1 MIDKYKI
8 LDKTECLTLLCTR
21 AYSHWSLIKFVL
33 NLPLVFTSSAMCII
47 NSISTDANKMKIPNI
62 VVNACSV
69 LLMSLL
75 NSIKPAEKFENFK
88 KLSQQF
94 LMLSHDLEMLEDHDE
109 DYKNK
114 LNILSLKYDQLIQD
128 VNFEDIPDKY
138 KNYVSKLFSDNNRH
152 IPIQLNGTIGMVLK
166 KRNSNELSL
175 HNLNV

>member
-1 MIDKYKI
+1 MIDKHKL
-8 LDKTECLTLLCTR
+8 LDKCECLTLLTTK
-21 AYSHWSLIKFVL
+21 AYTYWSLIKFLL

-47 NSISTDANKMKIPNI
+47 NSISTDSEKMKIPNI

-75 NSIKPAEKFENFK
+75 SSIKPSEKFEQFK

-94 LMLSHDLEMLEDHDE
+94 LTLSHDLETLDDDDE

-114 LNILSLKYDQLIQD
+114 LNILSLKYDQLILD
-128 VNFEDIPDKY
+128 CNYEDIPIKY
-138 KNYVSKLFSDNNRH
+138 KNYVSKLFTENNRH
-152 IPIQLNGTIGMVLK
+152 IPIQLNGTIGMVK
-166 KRNSNELSL
+166 KRISGELSL

>member
-1 MIDKYKI
+1 MIDKHKL
-8 LDKTECLTLLCTR
+8 LDKCECLTLLTTK
-21 AYSHWSLIKFVL
+21 AYTYWSLIKFLL

-47 NSISTDANKMKIPNI
+47 NSISTDSEKMKIPNI

-75 NSIKPAEKFENFK
+75 SSIKPSEKFEQFK

-94 LMLSHDLEMLEDHDE
+94 LTLSHDLETLDDDDE

-114 LNILSLKYDQLIQD
+114 LNILSLKYDQLILD
-128 VNFEDIPDKY
+128 CNYEDIPIKY
-138 KNYVSKLFSDNNRH
+138 KNYVSKLFTENNRH
-152 IPIQLNGTIGMVLK
+152 IPIQLNGTIGMVK
-166 KRNSNELSL
+166 KRNSCELSL

>member
-1 MIDKYKI
+1 MIDKYKL

-21 AYSHWSLIKFVL
+21 AYSHWSFVKFLL

-47 NSISTDANKMKIPNI
+47 NSISTDSEKVKVPNI

-75 NSIKPAEKFENFK
+75 NSIKPSEKFEGFK

-94 LMLSHDLEMLEDHDE
+94 LLLSHDLEMLEDHDD

-128 VNFEDIPDKY
+128 CDFEDIPCKY
-138 KNYVSKLFSDNNRH
+138 KNYVSKLFTDNNRY
-152 IPIQLNGTIGMVLK
+152 IPIQLNGTIGMIK
-166 KRNSNELSL
+166 KRNSGELSL

>member
-1 MIDKYKI
+1 MIDKHKL
-8 LDKTECLTLLCTR
+8 LDKCECLTLLTTK
-21 AYSHWSLIKFVL
+21 AYTYWSMIKFLL

-47 NSISTDANKMKIPNI
+47 NSISTDSEKMKIPNI

-75 NSIKPAEKFENFK
+75 NSIKPAEKFEQFK

-94 LMLSHDLEMLEDHDE
+94 LTLSHDLETLDDDDE

-114 LNILSLKYDQLIQD
+114 LNILSLKYDTLILD
-128 VNFEDIPDKY
+128 CNYEDIPIKY
-138 KNYVSKLFSDNNRH
+138 KNYVSKLFTENNRH
-152 IPIQLNGTIGMVLK
+152 IPIQLNGTIGMVK
-166 KRNSNELSL
+166 KRNSGELSL

>member
-1 MIDKYKI
+1 MIDKHKL
-8 LDKTECLTLLCTR
+8 LDKCECLTLLTTK
-21 AYSHWSLIKFVL
+21 AYTYWSLIKFLL

-47 NSISTDANKMKIPNI
+47 NSISTDSEKMKIPNI

-75 NSIKPAEKFENFK
+75 SSIKPSEKFEQFK

-94 LMLSHDLEMLEDHDE
+94 LTLSHDLETLDEDDE

-114 LNILSLKYDQLIQD
+114 LNILSLKYDQLILD
-128 VNFEDIPDKY
+128 CNYEDIPIKY
-138 KNYVSKLFSDNNRH
+138 KNYVSKLFTENNRH
-152 IPIQLNGTIGMVLK
+152 IPIQLNGTIGMIK
-166 KRNSNELSL
+166 KRNSGELLL

>member
-1 MIDKYKI
+1 MIDKHKL
-8 LDKTECLTLLCTR
+8 LDKCECLTLLTTK
-21 AYSHWSLIKFVL
+21 AYTYWSLIKFLL

-47 NSISTDANKMKIPNI
+47 NSISTDSEKMKIPNI

-75 NSIKPAEKFENFK
+75 SSIKPSEKFEQFK

-94 LMLSHDLEMLEDHDE
+94 LTLSHDLETLDDDDE

-114 LNILSLKYDQLIQD
+114 LNILSLKYDQLILD
-128 VNFEDIPDKY
+128 CNYEDIPIKY
-138 KNYVSKLFSDNNRH
+138 KNYVSKLFTENNRH
-152 IPIQLNGTIGMVLK
+152 IPIQLNGTIGMVK
-166 KRNSNELSL
+166 KRNSGELSL

>member
-1 MIDKYKI
+1 MIDKNKL
-8 LDKTECLTLLCTR
+8 LDKCECLTLLTTK
-21 AYSHWSLIKFVL
+21 AYTYWSLIKFLL

-47 NSISTDANKMKIPNI
+47 NSISTDSEKMKIPNI

-75 NSIKPAEKFENFK
+75 SSIKPSEKFEQFK

-94 LMLSHDLEMLEDHDE
+94 LTLSHDLETLDDDDE

-114 LNILSLKYDQLIQD
+114 LNILSLKYDQLILD
-128 VNFEDIPDKY
+128 CNYEDIPIKY
-138 KNYVSKLFSDNNRH
+138 KNYVSKLFTENNRH
-152 IPIQLNGTIGMVLK
+152 IPIQLNGTIGMVK
-166 KRNSNELSL
+166 KRNSGELSL

>member
-1 MIDKYKI
+1 MIDKHKL
-8 LDKTECLTLLCTR
+8 LDKCECLTLLTTK
-21 AYSHWSLIKFVL
+21 AYTYWSLIKFLL

-47 NSISTDANKMKIPNI
+47 NSISTDSEKMKIPNI

-75 NSIKPAEKFENFK
+75 SSIKPSEKFEQFK

-94 LMLSHDLEMLEDHDE
+94 LTLSHDLETLDDDDE

-114 LNILSLKYDQLIQD
+114 LNILSLKYDQLILD
-128 VNFEDIPDKY
+128 CNYEDIPIKY
-138 KNYVSKLFSDNNRH
+138 KNYVSKLFTENNRH
-152 IPIQLNGTIGMVLK
+152 IPIQLNGTIGMIK
-166 KRNSNELSL
+166 KRNSGELLL

>member
-1 MIDKYKI
+1 MIDKNKL
-8 LDKTECLTLLCTR
+8 LDKCECLTLLTTK
-21 AYSHWSLIKFVL
+21 AYTYWSLIKFLL

-47 NSISTDANKMKIPNI
+47 NSISTDSEKMKIPNI

-75 NSIKPAEKFENFK
+75 SSIKPSEKFEQFK

-94 LMLSHDLEMLEDHDE
+94 LTLSHDLETLDEDDE

-114 LNILSLKYDQLIQD
+114 LNILSLKYDTLILD
-128 VNFEDIPDKY
+128 CNYEDIPIKY
-138 KNYVSKLFSDNNRH
+138 KNYVSKLFTENNRH
-152 IPIQLNGTIGMVLK
+152 IPIQLNGTIGMVK
-166 KRNSNELSL
+166 KRNSGELSL